1 MASSRQAL
9 ALYRELF
16 RQIKK
21 LPRNSRQYYR
31 QNLKGGFQNHNDE
44 IDTER
49 LQQLFQGARKD
60 AEFIINKYVGGGAK
74 RTPGQ
79 F

>member
-1 MASSRQAL
+1 
-9 ALYRELF
+9 
-16 RQIKK
+16 
-21 LPRNSRQYYR
+21 
-31 QNLKGGFQNHNDE
+31 LKGGFQNHNDE

-60 AEFIINKYVGGGAK
+60 AEFIINKVRGKVLAVPASAILSSVILLTFITMHAQYVGGGAK